1 MTPPLLFYAGRDKL
15 ASSYLGDQRAFRAK
29 PQGAEIELGHWQGVD
44 TVGEITQINALVV
57 AIWQMPAI
65 HRVNFPGI
73 FFGLYLAEVIPH
85 TLPRFADST
94 GRMLGL

>member
-1 MTPPLLFYAGRDKL
+1 
-15 ASSYLGDQRAFRAK
+15 
-29 PQGAEIELGHWQGVD
+29 
-44 TVGEITQINALVV
+44 
-57 AIWQMPAI
+57 MPAI

-73 FFGLYLAEVIPH
+73 FVGLYLAEVIPH